1 MKTNGQTASDRG
13 RPPSEEAV
21 LGFLAKLPDATA
33 ADVAAAAG
41 IGRST
46 AAKMLARLER
56 SGEARRSAG
65 GKEGGRRLPDRWE
78 LTAERASQEE
88 SATDEPGSKDAEEPA
103 SSGAGRL
110 RPGELDGLVLD
121 YLKKHSREPLGP
133 SAVAKSLQRSSGA
146 VANSLARLTRD
157 ERVRQVGE
165 RPRRYLVGSDRP

>member
-1 MKTNGQTASDRG
+1 MKTNGQTASERG

-21 LGFLAKLPDATA
+21 LGFLAKRPEATA

-88 SATDEPGSKDAEEPA
+88 SAASEPGAEDAEPA

-121 YLKKHSREPLGP
+121 YLRKHSREPLGP

-165 RPRRYLVGSDRP
+165 RPRRYLVGSDSP

>member
-1 MKTNGQTASDRG
+1 MKTTERTAPENS
-13 RPPSEEAV
+13 RPSSEEAV
-21 LGFLAKLPDATA
+21 LGFLAKRPNATA

-65 GKEGGRRLPDRWE
+65 GKEGGRRLPDRWM
-78 LTAERASQEE
+78 LAPGE
-88 SATDEPGSKDAEEPA
+88 SATEAPNSADAR
-103 SSGAGRL
+103 RL
-110 RPGELDGLVLD
+110 KPGELDGLILD
-121 YLKKHSREPLGP
+121 YLRKHSTEALGP